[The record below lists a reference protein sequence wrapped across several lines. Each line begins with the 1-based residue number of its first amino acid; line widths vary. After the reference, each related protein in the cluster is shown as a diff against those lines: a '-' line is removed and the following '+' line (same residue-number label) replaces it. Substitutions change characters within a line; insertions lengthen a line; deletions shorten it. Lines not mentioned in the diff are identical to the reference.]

1 MRKNKGGMKGEYIKK
16 RKDKT
21 LVNMGLIL
29 KIFTGI
35 VLINKKTV
43 INNTE
48 LIFFYITVVWIISIK
63 HKVQ

>member
-1 MRKNKGGMKGEYIKK
+1 MKGESIKK

-21 LVNMGLIL
+21 LVNVGLIL